1 MSPYSPP
8 TAAHVPFRPLRP
20 RTRHFQ
26 FLFWIGFTILTSA
39 VLSSAASYTYDDDGD
54 SDNGITDGTSAGWNT
69 TAGNAVWFDGSGNL
83 VWPNTNTSIAI
94 FGGGTSGAAGA
105 VAVGTVTANGI
116 IFNASLSGTYTLAG
130 GSIALSGTDPT
141 ITTNVDAVIS
151 SVISATS
158 ITKAGTGKLT
168 LSGTNTFTSLTVTG
182 GLVEFTAEG
191 SASGGQ
197 LGRVPTSAAAGVGNI
212 TLNGGGISFA
222 STVQIQLH
230 ANRGIAIGANGG
242 TITNNT
248 SATNFVNGAITNVTG
263 EVGTL
268 TINGSGTLAF
278 SNNSSTYSGGTVIA
292 GGVVVVPTVS
302 SVQTGGVIT
311 SGPFG
316 TGTLTFNGGQMR
328 PTSGGSITLHNAI
341 VFNANTIFAA
351 GGGSNNLTFAGTVL
365 LTGTRTITN
374 SGAGAVI
381 FTNAIG
387 DGGLGYG
394 FTKAGTGGVTFSGA
408 NTYSG
413 TTRIEAGVLTAG
425 AVNAFSAKS
434 AVTLLDVASAGL
446 NLAGFNQTIAS
457 LSGGGATGGNVA
469 LGSATLTTG
478 GNNSS
483 TAYGGIISGTGGL
496 TKVGN
501 GTLTLSGANTYT
513 GATVVQGG
521 GLALNFSSAIAPAS
535 NIIAGTSAL
544 TLNAAT
550 LTLTGKSSTV
560 NTQTFNGLSLAGGSS
575 TIALNA
581 NATANPL
588 LLTLGSI
595 TRSATATVNF
605 VLPSG
610 AQDATNGIRT
620 TSTNTNGILG
630 GWATVNGT
638 DYASVDASGNIVAYT
653 PDATVNRLGGVIT
666 SLAGSNVKIVDGGT
680 SGNITLTGGVSGVF
694 DIHTLAQS
702 ATGGTV
708 TIDPGTTD
716 ILRFG
721 GSGGILLASGASSL
735 VIGTTVAD
743 GRITAGGA
751 ADTAGELIISNFN
764 TSSGGTIT
772 VNSSIIDNGSG
783 SVSLIKTGTGTL
795 ILNSTTNNYT
805 GKTYIQGGILT
816 AAADGSLGFQPGTAQ
831 ADNITLNGG
840 TLRWGTAFTLSSTR
854 GITLGAAGGALDTQ
868 AFNTTYAGIIA
879 GTGSLTKNGTG
890 ALTLTG
896 NNTYTGITTVSAN
909 ALLVVGSNT
918 ALGSNIA
925 GTVIGSSGVNSG
937 ILRLQNGVTV
947 TGESLSI
954 GGTSQVG
961 GGAQSNR
968 GSLQVEAGATG
979 TWAGN
984 ILLTE
989 NARVGTQDN
998 GILIITGVID
1008 DGTSTYKLQISGDAD
1023 LAHRLTSY
1031 TMLSGA
1037 NTYNGTTE
1045 LIRGTLKLG
1054 ATNTL
1059 TTTTVLDVHQASSNT
1074 ADYAGLDMNGFDQT
1088 IGTLQST
1095 GVTSAATASDKA
1107 RIFNSSTTQST
1118 LTVNQTSTSEYLGMI
1133 EGNIALV
1140 KMGTGIL
1147 TLSSTGS
1154 SSAYQNSYTG
1164 TTTVSGGTL
1173 QVGKAGIGTTG
1184 TGAVTV
1190 NGTDSVLAGT
1200 GTIRAAATVILGTI
1214 RPGDNGGASAGTLN
1228 FAQGLTF
1235 APTASSTVAVLNVDS
1250 TGVADKIQVTGSLTL
1265 SSNSKIE
1272 LTFDGG
1278 YAPTVGSTWSLIDWS
1293 GLLTLN
1299 GFTTGS
1305 NLILPDL
1312 TAYNSDW
1319 YYEIST
1325 LVNGATGGSL
1335 VVTIAPEPTSTALL
1349 ALGLSALVLRR
1360 RRRTACQV

>member
-1 MSPYSPP
+1 MSHYSPP
-8 TAAHVPFRPLRP
+8 TAAQSPSRPLRP
-20 RTRHFQ
+20 LRKRARHFQ
-26 FLFWIGFTILTSA
+26 LLAWIGFSILTSTVA
-39 VLSSAASYTYDDDGD
+39 SPGASYTYDDDGD
-54 SDNGITDGTSAGWNT
+54 SANGITDGTSAGWNT

-94 FGGGTSGAAGA
+94 FGGGTSGVAGS
-105 VAVGTVTANGI
+105 VAVGTVIANGI
-116 IFNASLSGTYTLAG
+116 VFNATTYTLTG

-151 SVISATS
+151 SVISGTS

-168 LSGTNTFTSLTVTG
+168 LSGLNTFTSLTVTG
-182 GLVEFTAEG
+182 GLIEFTAEG
-191 SASGGQ
+191 NATSGQ

-222 STVQIQLH
+222 SAGQIQLS
-230 ANRGIAIGANGG
+230 ANRGIAIGSNGG
-242 TITNNT
+242 NIMNNT
-248 SATNFVNGAITNVTG
+248 GATNFVNGAITNVAG
-263 EVGTL
+263 QVGTL
-268 TINGSGTLAF
+268 TLNGSGTLAF
-278 SNNSSTYSGGTVIA
+278 SNNGSTYSGGTVIS
-292 GGVVVVPTVS
+292 GNVVVVPTVS
-302 SVQTGGVIT
+302 SVFSGGVIT

-316 TGTLTFNGGQMR
+316 TGTITFNGGQMR

-341 VFNANTIFAA
+341 VFNANTLFAA

-374 SGAGAVI
+374 SGAGSVI
-381 FTNAIG
+381 FTNAIS

-413 TTRIEAGVLTAG
+413 ATRIEAGILTAG

-457 LSGGGATGGNVA
+457 LSGGGATGGNVV
-469 LGSATLTTG
+469 LGGATLTTG
-478 GNNSS
+478 GNNS
-483 TAYGGIISGTGGL
+483 TTTYGGIISGTGGL

-501 GTLTLSGANTYT
+501 GTLTLAGANTYT

-521 GLALNFSSAIAPAS
+521 GLTLNFSSSIAPAS

-550 LTLTGKSSTV
+550 LTLTGKASTA
-560 NTQTFNGLSLAGGSS
+560 NTQTFNGLSITGGSS

-588 LLTLGSI
+588 LLILGNI
-595 TRSATATVNF
+595 TRSATATINF
-605 VLPSG
+605 MLPSG
-610 AQDATNGIRT
+610 TQDATNGIRT
-620 TSTNTNGILG
+620 TSTNSNGILG

-694 DIHTLAQS
+694 DINTLAQS
-702 ATGGTV
+702 ATGGTI

-721 GSGGILLASGASSL
+721 ASGGILLANGASSL
-735 VIGTTVAD
+735 VIGTTAGD
-743 GRITAGGA
+743 GRLSAGGA
-751 ADTAGELIISNFN
+751 TNAAGELIINNFN
-764 TSSGGTIT
+764 AATGSSITI
-772 VNSSIIDNGSG
+772 NSSVIDNDAG

-795 ILNSTTNNYT
+795 ILNSTANTYT

-816 AAADGSLGFQPGTAQ
+816 AAADGSLGVLPGSTQ

-840 TLRWGTAFTLSSTR
+840 TLRWGTAFTLSTTR

-879 GTGSLTKNGTG
+879 GSGSLTKNGTG

-918 ALGSNIA
+918 ALGSNSA
-925 GTVIGSSGVNSG
+925 GTVVAASGVNSG

-954 GGTSQVG
+954 GGTSQVA

-984 ILLTE
+984 ILLTD

-1023 LAHRLTSY
+1023 FAHRLTSY

-1054 ATNTL
+1054 ASNTL
-1059 TTTTVLDVHQASSNT
+1059 TTTTVLDVHQANSNT
-1074 ADYAGLDMNGFDQT
+1074 TDYAGLDMNGFDQT

-1095 GVTSAATASDKA
+1095 GVTSIATASDKA

-1118 LTVNQTSTSEYLGMI
+1118 LTVNQSSTTDYLGMI

-1140 KMGTGIL
+1140 KTGTGIL

-1190 NGTDSVLAGT
+1190 NGAGSVLAGT
-1200 GTIRAAATVILGTI
+1200 GTIRGAATVILGTI
-1214 RPGDNGGASAGTLN
+1214 RPGDNGGTSAGTLN

-1235 APTASSTVAVLNVDS
+1235 APTSSSTVAVLNVDS

-1265 SSNSKIE
+1265 SSNSKLE

-1299 GFTTGS
+1299 GFSTGS

-1312 TAYNSDW
+1312 TAYNADW

-1360 RRRTACQV
+1360 RRKKACLM

>member
-1 MSPYSPP
+1 MSHHEPL
-8 TAAHVPFRPLRP
+8 TVPKSHHCPRHAFRKRP
-20 RTRHFQ
+20 WRFQ
-26 FLFWIGFTILTSA
+26 ILAWIGISWLTSTA
-39 VLSSAASYTYDDDGD
+39 LVPGASYTYDDDGD
-54 SDNGITDGTSAGWNT
+54 TANGITDGSSAGWNT
-69 TAGNAVWFDGSGNL
+69 TAGNAVWFDGNGNL
-83 VWPNTNTSIAI
+83 VWPNTDTSIAI
-94 FGGGTSGAAGA
+94 FGGGTSGVAGS
-105 VAVGTVTANGI
+105 VAVGTVIANGI
-116 IFNASLSGTYTLAG
+116 VFNATASGTYTLAG
-130 GSIALSGTDPT
+130 GSIAMSGSNPT

-151 SVISATS
+151 SVISGSS
-158 ITKAGTGKLT
+158 ITKAGAGKLT

-182 GLVEFTAEG
+182 GLVEFTTEG
-191 SASGGQ
+191 SAAGGQ
-197 LGRVPTSAAAGVGNI
+197 LGKVPTSAAAGVGNI

-222 STVQIQLH
+222 SGIQIQLS
-230 ANRGIAIGANGG
+230 ANRGIAIGNNGG
-242 TITNNT
+242 TILNNT
-248 SATNFVNGAITNVTG
+248 AATNFVNGAITNVAG

-278 SNNSSTYSGGTVIA
+278 SNNSSTYSGGTVIS

-302 SVQTGGVIT
+302 SVLTGGVIT

-316 TGTLTFNGGQMR
+316 TGTITFNGGQMR

-341 VFNANTIFAA
+341 VFNANTIFAS
-351 GGGSNNLTFAGTVL
+351 GGGSNALTFAGTVL

-374 SGAGAVI
+374 SSAGAVI
-381 FTNAIG
+381 FTNTIS

-394 FTKAGTGGVTFSGA
+394 FTKSGSGTVTFSGA

-413 TTRIEAGVLTAG
+413 TTSVTAGTLSAG
-425 AVNAFSAKS
+425 AVNAFSASS
-434 AVTLLDVASAGL
+434 AVTLTNVAGAIL

-457 LSGGGATGGNVA
+457 LSGGGALGGNVT
-469 LGSATLTTG
+469 LGSATLATG
-478 GNNSS
+478 GNNTS
-483 TAYGGIISGTGGL
+483 TIYAGIISGTGGL
-496 TKVGN
+496 TKVGT
-501 GTLTLSGANTYT
+501 GTMTLAAANTYT
-513 GATVVQGG
+513 GPTVVQGG
-521 GLALNFSSAIAPAS
+521 GLTLNFSASTAPVS
-535 NIIAGTSAL
+535 NIIAATSAL
-544 TLNAAT
+544 TLNAAS
-550 LTLTGKSSTV
+550 LTLTGKASTA
-560 NTQTFNGLSLAGGSS
+560 NTQTFNGLSLTEGSS
-575 TIALNA
+575 TITLTA

-605 VLPSG
+605 ALPAG
-610 AQDATNGIRT
+610 TQDATNGVLT
-620 TSTNTNGILG
+620 TSTNTNRILG

-638 DYASVDASGNIVAYT
+638 DYATVNASGNIVAYT
-653 PDATVNRLGGVIT
+653 PDALVDRLGGVIS
-666 SLAGSNVKIVDGGT
+666 SLAGSNVKIVDGGA

-694 DIHTLAQS
+694 DINTLAQS
-702 ATGGTV
+702 ATGGTA
-708 TIDPGTTD
+708 TIAPGTTD

-721 GSGGILLASGASSL
+721 ASGGILLASGASSL
-735 VIGTTVAD
+735 VIGTTAGD
-743 GRITAGGA
+743 GRLTAGGA
-751 ADTAGELIISNFN
+751 TNAAGELIISNFN
-764 TSSGGTIT
+764 AASGSSITI
-772 VNSSIIDNGSG
+772 NSLIIDNGTG
-783 SVSLIKTGTGTL
+783 AVSLIKTGTGTL
-795 ILNSTTNNYT
+795 ILNGTSNTYS

-816 AAADGSLGFQPGTAQ
+816 AAADGSLGLLPGSTQ

-840 TLRWGTAFTLSSTR
+840 TLRWGAAFTLNAAR
-854 GITLGAAGGALDTQ
+854 GVTLGAAGGTLDTQ
-868 AFNTTYAGIIA
+868 AFNTTYSGVIA
-879 GTGSLTKNGTG
+879 GSGPLTKSGTG

-918 ALGSNIA
+918 ALGSNTA
-925 GTVIGSSGVNSG
+925 GTVVAASGVNSG

-954 GGTSQVG
+954 GGTSQVA

-979 TWAGN
+979 TWTGN
-984 ILLTE
+984 ILLTDH
-989 NARVGTQDN
+989 ARVGTQDN
-998 GILIITGVID
+998 GILIISGVID
-1008 DGTSTYKLQISGDAD
+1008 DGASTYRLQISGDAD
-1023 LAHRLTSY
+1023 FAHRLTSY

-1059 TTTTVLDVHQASSNT
+1059 TTTTVLDVHQANSNT
-1074 ADYAGLDMNGFDQT
+1074 TDYAGLDMNGFDQT

-1095 GVTSAATASDKA
+1095 GVTSIATASDKA

-1118 LTVNQTSTSEYLGMI
+1118 LTVNQASNTDYLGMI

-1140 KMGTGIL
+1140 KAGAGIL

-1164 TTTVSGGTL
+1164 ATTVSGGTL
-1173 QVGKAGIGTTG
+1173 QVGKSGIGTTG

-1190 NGTDSVLAGT
+1190 NGAGSVLAGT
-1200 GTIRAAATVILGTI
+1200 GTIRGAATVILGTI
-1214 RPGDNGGASAGTLN
+1214 RPGDNGGTSAGTLN

-1235 APTASSTVAVLNVDS
+1235 APTSSSTVAVLNVDS
-1250 TGVADKIQVTGSLTL
+1250 TGVADKIQVTGSLTF

-1272 LTFDGG
+1272 LSFDGG
-1278 YAPTVGSTWSLIDWS
+1278 YNPTVGSTWSLIDWS

-1299 GFTTGS
+1299 GFTNGS

-1312 TAYNSDW
+1312 TAYNPDW
-1319 YYEIST
+1319 YYEISN
-1325 LVNGATGGSL
+1325 LVDGATGGSL

-1360 RRRTACQV
+1360 RRKKA